1 MGNDY
6 CVHRMKTQM
15 VYTEEEAKKA
25 FEEYERRMQ
34 EKSAM
39 QVKPVQ
45 DTSDLA
51 QFTEYEEQLNI
62 KQVHLEEY
70 ENRLKQFVYKVQ
82 DDDRKSLPNEVC
94 TIKMQ

>member
-1 MGNDY
+1 
-6 CVHRMKTQM
+6 MKASQM

-39 QVKPVQ
+39 PVKPVK

-70 ENRLKQFVYKVQ
+70 ENRLKQFVYKVN
-82 DDDRKSLPNEVC
+82 DDDRKSLPQEVC